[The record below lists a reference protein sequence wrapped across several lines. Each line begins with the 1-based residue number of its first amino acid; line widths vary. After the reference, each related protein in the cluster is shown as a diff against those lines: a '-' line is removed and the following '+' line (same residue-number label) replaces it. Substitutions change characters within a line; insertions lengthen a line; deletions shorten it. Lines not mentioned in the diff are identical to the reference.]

1 MMSWHMYRP
10 IVVAL
15 IHQLASAALGTL
27 LLLVVVVD
35 CCILQPKLHTH
46 PTTHSPHPTQT
57 PPTAAARLE
66 FGLEESELLLLL
78 LLLLLVDWLLL
89 LIVIVST

>member
-1 MMSWHMYRP
+1 MLLL
-10 IVVAL
+10 IVAL
-15 IHQLASAALGTL
+15 HHNIHNIL
-27 LLLVVVVD
+27 
-35 CCILQPKLHTH
+35 LQPKLHTH

-57 PPTAAARLE
+57 PPTAAAAARLE

>member
-46 PTTHSPHPTQT
+46 PTTHTPPPTQT
-57 PPTAAARLE
+57 PPAAAAIAVDEDEASRPK
-66 FGLEESELLLLL
+66 GGEL
-78 LLLLLVDWLLL
+78 
-89 LIVIVST
+89 SA

>member
-1 MMSWHMYRP
+1 MLLL
-10 IVVAL
+10 IVAL
-15 IHQLASAALGTL
+15 HHNIHNIL
-27 LLLVVVVD
+27 
-35 CCILQPKLHTH
+35 LQPKLHTH